1 MSCHLIGPS
10 PSRVYTLLAYAR
22 YNHFMV
28 RHVDAIFSQGAF
40 RPLEPLALP
49 EGTRV
54 HLSVEEKIIASDAL
68 PAAKILTPK
77 LAHPE
82 DAADFVMEVREA
94 GDAGV

>member
-1 MSCHLIGPS
+1 
-10 PSRVYTLLAYAR
+10 
-22 YNHFMV
+22 MV

-54 HLSVEEKIIASDAL
+54 HLSVEEETRPTPI
-68 PAAKILTPK
+68 PPPAKIHTPK

-82 DAADFVMEVREA
+82 DAADFVMEVRET
-94 GDAGV
+94 GNAGV

>member
-1 MSCHLIGPS
+1 
-10 PSRVYTLLAYAR
+10 
-22 YNHFMV
+22 MV
-28 RHVDAIFSQGAF
+28 RHVDAIFSHGAF

-54 HLSVEEKIIASDAL
+54 HLSVEETTAS
-68 PAAKILTPK
+68 PVRRAAKIHTPK

-82 DAADFVMEVREA
+82 DAADFVMDVREA